1 VVGCYMAVQVKK
13 GWQELCRAA
22 STEKDPEK
30 LLHLVSQINSLLLN
44 DEKRRSQGEGRRR
57 DTESPKV
64 SHG

>member
-1 VVGCYMAVQVKK
+1 MQAKK

-44 DEKRRSQGEGRRR
+44 DEKKRSQGETRR
-57 DTESPKV
+57 DAESVPKA